1 MNYNIKIFILLT
13 IFILIVYHFNTYFIC
28 ENFNNIINNSNKIK
42 FITFGAGGK
51 DYYDAVER
59 LTSQTKKLNLFD
71 EIIGYKDNYLKE
83 DKEFWKKHSS
93 FILNNKRGY
102 GYWLWKPYL
111 IMKTLEKMNDND
123 ILIYADSGCEIDI
136 NQKDKFI
143 ELFQLVKKD
152 LIIGSFACDGTCKE
166 KEWTKMDLFTYLN
179 MNNEKYLNS
188 IQHQASALC
197 ILKCDKTYNLIKEW
211 YNISCNYNLLDDS
224 TNIYINDYTFR
235 EHRHDQSIFSLL
247 TKKYNIYSK
256 ETIEKA
262 ITIARNRTGNSKL
275 LEQVIQKY

>member
-1 MNYNIKIFILLT
+1 
-13 IFILIVYHFNTYFIC
+13 
-28 ENFNNIINNSNKIK
+28 
-42 FITFGAGGK
+42 
-51 DYYDAVER
+51 
-59 LTSQTKKLNLFD
+59 
-71 EIIGYKDNYLKE
+71 
-83 DKEFWKKHSS
+83 
-93 FILNNKRGY
+93 
-102 GYWLWKPYL
+102 
-111 IMKTLEKMNDND
+111 
-123 ILIYADSGCEIDI
+123 
-136 NQKDKFI
+136 
-143 ELFQLVKKD
+143 
-152 LIIGSFACDGTCKE
+152 
-166 KEWTKMDLFTYLN
+166 MDLFTYLN

>member
-262 ITIARNRTGNSKL
+262 ITIARNRTGN
-275 LEQVIQKY
+275 